1 MRLVRFILALAAAA
15 LAHIVGSRL
24 IPGFVM
30 AVDLFLVVVVFQALE
45 GNTLAGLVAGLVVG
59 LVQDSLTGS
68 LYGLH
73 GFADT
78 IVGYLTALLAQR
90 VVFQR
95 ASGVMLAF
103 LAATLVQQLVL
114 VGLLLV
120 FFTDPELPPVGW
132 VAARAAGAALLGVT
146 VWLAGAQWR
155 SRYEGWR
162 RSRAGRLHFR

>member
-1 MRLVRFILALAAAA
+1 MRLVKFLLALAAAA
-15 LAHIVGSRL
+15 FAHIVGSHL
-24 IPGFVM
+24 VPGFVM
-30 AVDLFLVVVVFQALE
+30 AVDFFLVVVVFHALD
-45 GNTLAGLVAGLVVG
+45 GNTLTGLVAGLVVG

-78 IVGYLTALLAQR
+78 IVGYLTARLAQR

-103 LAATLVQQLVL
+103 VAAALVQQLVL
-114 VGLLLV
+114 IGLALV
-120 FFTDPELPPVGW
+120 FFADPELPPLGW
-132 VAARAAGAALLGVT
+132 IAARAASAALLGIM

-155 SRYEGWR
+155 TRYDGWR
-162 RSRAGRLHFR
+162 RSRAARLHFR